1 MPSHSQQLRLE
12 LGRPLFLLPSSG
24 FHSPGAWCPHLCTRQ
39 ASFSA
44 HERDLERRGI
54 HGACLVGAPPA
65 LLLGGN
71 SSRAVRVSPGLQ
83 EAQPPCNKRYMWQTR
98 KEKKRDDTS
107 SHSSS
112 LPQRADPLVVQTHR
126 WPLFCP
132 GAEETSVGQR
142 ASLHPAPNSLLPAD
156 LGLLHGAQV
165 GVIDEGLLPAP
176 APGQGVVLL
185 QDRGVLLLGSRVI
198 L

>member
-112 LPQRADPLVVQTHR
+112 LPQRADPLVVQAHWWCRPTGGLFSAPEQRRPRLARGPLCTQLPTHFFLR
-126 WPLFCP
+126 I
-132 GAEETSVGQR
+132 
-142 ASLHPAPNSLLPAD
+142 
-156 LGLLHGAQV
+156 LGFFTG
-165 GVIDEGLLPAP
+165 
-176 APGQGVVLL
+176 
-185 QDRGVLLLGSRVI
+185 RR
-198 L
+198 